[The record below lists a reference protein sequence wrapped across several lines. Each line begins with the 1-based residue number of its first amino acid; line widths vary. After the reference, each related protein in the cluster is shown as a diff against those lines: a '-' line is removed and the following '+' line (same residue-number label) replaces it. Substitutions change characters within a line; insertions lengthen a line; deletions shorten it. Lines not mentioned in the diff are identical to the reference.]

1 MREKKGFLLQTVQ
14 QMNAGAIVSGL
25 GFLLYL
31 ALSALGQETAAD
43 IAAVALGMVSVY
55 VFVSV
60 ALGRSRDKEAVSYSL
75 LWGTG
80 ALALLLGG
88 CHSICSLFLPFSW
101 LLLCH
106 ARTHHI
112 LTDLALSPHTPTPT
126 PSH

>member
-14 QMNAGAIVSGL
+14 QMNVVAVEAMQKIGA
-25 GFLLYL
+25 
-31 ALSALGQETAAD
+31 TAAD

-88 CHSICSLFLPFSW
+88 CGVLTVRLW
-101 LLLCH
+101 LGV
-106 ARTHHI
+106 
-112 LTDLALSPHTPTPT
+112 
-126 PSH
+126 

>member
-31 ALSALGQETAAD
+31 ALS
-43 IAAVALGMVSVY
+43 ALGMVSVY

-88 CHSICSLFLPFSW
+88 CGVLTVRLW
-101 LLLCH
+101 LGV
-106 ARTHHI
+106 
-112 LTDLALSPHTPTPT
+112 
-126 PSH
+126 

>member
-80 ALALLLGG
+80 ALALLLGCCG
-88 CHSICSLFLPFSW
+88 VLTVRLW
-101 LLLCH
+101 LGV
-106 ARTHHI
+106 
-112 LTDLALSPHTPTPT
+112 
-126 PSH
+126 